1 LKIENGK
8 LKILVGKKV
17 LCRTNFTFPTV
28 FVLICFANHLYE
40 QNSIKEQFRRGG
52 YHPPVWWNL
61 MFIKNVLM

>member
-28 FVLICFANHLYE
+28 FVLICKAN
-40 QNSIKEQFRRGG
+40 
-52 YHPPVWWNL
+52 
-61 MFIKNVLM
+61 